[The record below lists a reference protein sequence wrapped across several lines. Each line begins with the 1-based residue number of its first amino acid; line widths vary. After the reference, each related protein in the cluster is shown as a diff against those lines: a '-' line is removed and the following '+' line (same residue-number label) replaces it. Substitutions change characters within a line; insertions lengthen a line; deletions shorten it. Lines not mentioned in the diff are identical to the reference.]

1 MGFGTIFAT
10 IAMVVLIGISSY
22 LFITGA
28 LFTVDTL
35 SKSLKIA
42 NELDNEQL
50 KTEIEIVNASVTTS
64 NSDSGS
70 SDINVSINNTGYTK
84 ILKSEF
90 KHIDVF
96 VYYHNHTAAGEDITI
111 HRWIPYN
118 DTDYGA
124 LQPNEWTVVEITP
137 DLINPGTFDPDEQ
150 MRIVIRVEPAI
161 NSTRQ
166 NGNWTK
172 IVMPNGVSASKYF

>member
-42 NELDNEQL
+42 NELDNERL
-50 KTEIEIVNASVTTS
+50 KTEIEIVEVVTVG
-64 NSDSGS
+64 NN
-70 SDINVSINNTGYTK
+70 DIYAKINNTGSTK

-96 VYYHNHTAAGEDITI
+96 VYYDVVGASMGYIFL
-111 HRWIPYN
+111 WVPYTETSPPEN
-118 DTDYGA
+118 DH
-124 LQPNEWTVVEITP
+124 WRVESISP
-137 DLINPGTFDPDEQ
+137 DSINPGIFDPDEQ
-150 MRIVIRVEPAI
+150 MEIWIRVQENI
-161 NSTRQ
+161 DT
-166 NGNWTK
+166 GNTSWLK
-172 IVMPNGVSASKYF
+172 VVMPNGVSASRYF